1 MMRKFWLITLVI
13 ILFGCKQ
20 QSGKEEVSMMDKV
33 TIPAVDLDVDEI
45 SQLVVDR
52 EEGQYLGHIS
62 TILLEDGKTILASYP
77 KGHGRGPAIL
87 KRSEDGGKTWSD
99 RLPVPESWATSRETP
114 TLMRTV
120 DAQGVKRIVM
130 WSGLYPIRTSI
141 SEDDGYTWTELKPVG
156 DWGGITVMG
165 STTPLNTGTGHYMAT
180 FHDDGRFI
188 KGGEGEFWGSPAGE
202 SSGFMS
208 VYTTKSTDGGLTWSD
223 PEAIYKDSTIFLCE
237 PGIIRSPDG
246 KQIAVLLRENKRVK
260 NSYIIF
266 SDDEGKTWT
275 TPREL
280 PLALTGDRHTGKY
293 TSDGRLFISFRTISP
308 KQKQADRPFE
318 KSWGGW
324 VGTYDDLVK
333 GTEGQYVVRLKK
345 NYPSEGGW
353 DYDTAYPGV
362 EVLPDGT
369 IVTTTYGHWEAGK
382 KPYIVSVRFTL
393 DQLEELARTQIK

>member
-1 MMRKFWLITLVI
+1 MIKYLWITALVI
-13 ILFGCKQ
+13 ISYSCKQ
-20 QSGKEEVSMMDKV
+20 QAGKEEVSIMDQV
-33 TIPAVDLDVDEI
+33 TIPAVDLDIEKIPKV
-45 SQLVVDR
+45 VVDR

-99 RLPVPESWATSRETP
+99 RLPVPDSWATSRETP

-120 DAQGVKRIVM
+120 DEDGTKRIIM

-141 SEDDGYTWTELKPVG
+141 SEDDGESWTELKPVG

-165 STTPLNTGTGHYMAT
+165 STTPLQTGKGHYMAI

-188 KGGEGEFWGSPAGE
+188 KGGDGEFWGSPAGE
-202 SSGFMS
+202 RSGFMT
-208 VYTTKSTDGGLTWSD
+208 VYTTFSKDGGLTWSY
-223 PEAIYKDSTIFLCE
+223 PNEIYRDSTIFLCE

-246 KQIAVLLRENKRVK
+246 NQIAVLLRENKRRK
-260 NSYIIF
+260 NSYVIF

-275 TPREL
+275 EPREL

-293 TSDGRLFISFRTISP
+293 GPDGRLFISFRTISP
-308 KQKQADRPFE
+308 DSKVEQRPFE
-318 KSWGGW
+318 TSWGGW
-324 VGTYDDLVK
+324 VGTYEDIVE
-333 GTEGQYVVRLKK
+333 GNEGQYVVRLKK
-345 NYPSEGGW
+345 NYPSDSGW
-353 DYDTAYPGV
+353 AYDTAYPGV

-369 IVTTTYGHWEAGK
+369 FVVTTYGHWEPNTM
-382 KPYIVSVRFTL
+382 PYILSARFTL
-393 DQLEELARTQIK
+393 TQIDELAQTQTN

>member
-20 QSGKEEVSMMDKV
+20 QSEKEEVSIMNKV
-33 TIPAVDLDVDEI
+33 TIPSIDLDVDEI
-45 SQLVVDR
+45 SQVVVDR

-62 TILLEDGKTILASYP
+62 TILLEDSKTILASYP

-165 STTPLNTGTGHYMAT
+165 STTPLNTGAGHYMAI

-188 KGGEGEFWGSPAGE
+188 KGGEDEFWGSPAGE
-202 SSGFMS
+202 RTGFMT
-208 VYTTKSTDGGLTWSD
+208 VFTTKSTDGGLTWSD
-223 PEAIYKDSTIFLCE
+223 PAPIYRDSTVLLCE

-260 NSYIIF
+260 NSFIIF
-266 SDDEGKTWT
+266 SDDEGKTWSA
-275 TPREL
+275 PREL
-280 PLALTGDRHTGKY
+280 PLSLTGDRHTGKY
-293 TSDGRLFISFRTISP
+293 TPDGRLFISFRVISP
-308 KQKQADRPFE
+308 EHKRSDRPFE
-318 KSWGGW
+318 TSWGGW
-324 VGTYDDLVK
+324 VGTYDDLVN

-345 NYPSEGGW
+345 NYPSESGW
-353 DYDTAYPGV
+353 EYDTAYPGV

-369 IVTTTYGHWEAGK
+369 IVTTTYGHWEVGK

-393 DQLEELARTQIK
+393 NQLEELARTQNN

>member
-1 MMRKFWLITLVI
+1 MMRKFLLITLVI

-20 QSGKEEVSMMDKV
+20 QSEKKEVSIMDKV

-45 SQLVVDR
+45 SQVVVDR

-120 DAQGVKRIVM
+120 DAQGMKRIVM

-165 STTPLNTGTGHYMAT
+165 STTPLNTGAGHYLAT

-202 SSGFMS
+202 SSGFMT
-208 VYTTKSTDGGLTWSD
+208 VYTTKSTDGGLTWSY
-223 PEAIYKDSTIFLCE
+223 PEAIFKDSTIFLCE

-246 KQIAVLLRENKRVK
+246 NQIAVLLRENKRVK

-280 PLALTGDRHTGKY
+280 PLALTGDRHTAKY
-293 TSDGRLFISFRTISP
+293 TTDGRLFISFRTISP

-318 KSWGGW
+318 TSWGGW

-369 IVTTTYGHWEAGK
+369 IVTTTYGHWEVGK

-393 DQLEELARTQIK
+393 DQLEELARTQTK

>member
-20 QSGKEEVSMMDKV
+20 QSGKEEVSIMDKV

-45 SQLVVDR
+45 SQVVVDR

-165 STTPLNTGTGHYMAT
+165 STTSLNTGVGHYMAT

-188 KGGEGEFWGSPAGE
+188 KGGEGEFWGSPAGK
-202 SSGFMS
+202 SSGFMT

-260 NSYIIF
+260 NSFIIF
-266 SDDEGKTWT
+266 SDDEGKTWSQ
-275 TPREL
+275 PREL

-293 TSDGRLFISFRTISP
+293 TPDGRLFISFRTISP

-318 KSWGGW
+318 TSWGGW

>member
-20 QSGKEEVSMMDKV
+20 QSGKEEVSIMDKV
-33 TIPAVDLDVDEI
+33 TIPEVDLDVDEI
-45 SQLVVDR
+45 SQVVVDR

-141 SEDDGYTWTELKPVG
+141 SEDDGYTWTELKAVG

-165 STTPLNTGTGHYMAT
+165 STTPLNTGPGHYMAT

-202 SSGFMS
+202 SSGYMS

-266 SDDEGKTWT
+266 SDDEGKTWSQ
-275 TPREL
+275 PREL

-293 TSDGRLFISFRTISP
+293 TPDGRLFISFRTISP

-393 DQLEELARTQIK
+393 DQLEELARTQTK

>member
-20 QSGKEEVSMMDKV
+20 QSEKEEVSIMDKV
-33 TIPAVDLDVDEI
+33 TIPAVDLDVEEI
-45 SQLVVDR
+45 SQVVVDR

-165 STTPLNTGTGHYMAT
+165 STTPLNTGAGHYMAI

-188 KGGEGEFWGSPAGE
+188 KGGDNEFWGSPAGE
-202 SSGFMS
+202 STGFMT

-223 PEAIYKDSTIFLCE
+223 PEAIYKDSTILLCE

-266 SDDEGKTWT
+266 SDDEGKTWSE
-275 TPREL
+275 PRVL
-280 PLALTGDRHTGKY
+280 PLAMTGDRHTGKY

-308 KQKQADRPFE
+308 KQKQSDRPFE
-318 KSWGGW
+318 TSWGGW

-393 DQLEELARTQIK
+393 DQLEELARTQTK

>member
-1 MMRKFWLITLVI
+1 MMKKFWLITLVI

-20 QSGKEEVSMMDKV
+20 QSEKEEESMMDKV

-45 SQLVVDR
+45 AQVVVDR

-165 STTPLNTGTGHYMAT
+165 STTPLNTGVGHYMAT

-223 PEAIYKDSTIFLCE
+223 PEAIFKDSTIFLCE

-266 SDDEGKTWT
+266 SDDEGKTWSQ
-275 TPREL
+275 PREL

-293 TSDGRLFISFRTISP
+293 TPDGRLFISFRTISP

-318 KSWGGW
+318 TSWGGW

-369 IVTTTYGHWEAGK
+369 IVTTTYGHWEGGK